1 MEETFKARY
10 IDPMIDWSFKRLF
23 GSEVNKD
30 ILIEFLKVIFPEFD
44 IKDITYLPSEQLGIM
59 EKDRRAVFDVI
70 CRASDGKEFL
80 VEVQRGAQ
88 EHFFERALFYTSFP
102 ILKQGKKAMAE
113 EERDTKKPW
122 NFQLDGVFFL
132 GILDYKHLE
141 DDRIEHRY
149 WLREGTTGETMT
161 DKLKF
166 VFVEVAKFNK
176 TEDELTTDL
185 DKWLYMLKNLSDL
198 LERPAALRDKIFK
211 RIFDV
216 AEISS
221 LDDED
226 KKNYINNMQTAR
238 DTYNQLEYA
247 KKKGREEGREE
258 GIEKRSREIAMNL
271 LRINLPIQTICEAT
285 GLTEEEVA
293 GLKENRCR
301 KNHSPTL
308 SFMRFQPR
316 TGRMKERRQAESQK
330 MAAGVKS

>member
-1 MEETFKARY
+1 MEREEG
-10 IDPMIDWSFKRLF
+10 DPKR
-23 GSEVNKD
+23 
-30 ILIEFLKVIFPEFD
+30 
-44 IKDITYLPSEQLGIM
+44 
-59 EKDRRAVFDVI
+59 
-70 CRASDGKEFL
+70 
-80 VEVQRGAQ
+80 
-88 EHFFERALFYTSFP
+88 
-102 ILKQGKKAMAE
+102 
-113 EERDTKKPW
+113 PW
-122 NFQLDGVFFL
+122 NFRLDGVFFL
-132 GILDYKHLE
+132 GVLNYKHLD

-226 KKNYINNMQTAR
+226 KKKYISNMQTAR
-238 DTYNQLEYA
+238 DTYHQLEYA
-247 KKKGREEGREE
+247 KKKGREE
-258 GIEKRSREIAMNL
+258 GIEKRSREIAVNL

-293 GLKENRCR
+293 GLKEN
-301 KNHSPTL
+301 
-308 SFMRFQPR
+308 
-316 TGRMKERRQAESQK
+316 
-330 MAAGVKS
+330 